1 MAGNF
6 NLLYSQTFTATDTI
20 VVNHSLDRYQM
31 GVIVSIGGSSDSSAL
46 ISSIDLDPLDPRN
59 SLTITLAS
67 AQTGLVKIVDTDYS
81 WANMP
86 TPEES
91 TEVSQLTSSVYSPG
105 GDDTQV
111 QFNDGGSNFSGS
123 SNFVWLKA
131 SNTLSVDGAISGSG
145 IISGSAFYGDG
156 GNLTNL
162 PSAAITTYNTSGND
176 RIVTSV
182 NATTVQGEAN
192 LTFDG
197 TTLAVTGDISGS
209 GNISGSAFYGDGSS
223 LAALNATNISAGTLD
238 NARLPATISVTNV
251 TASTL
256 VSASAF
262 YGDGSNLTGIAAGS
276 DTQVQF
282 RDAGGF
288 AADVDF
294 TWNKLTNI
302 LTLGGMSGSGN
313 ISGSAFYGDGTNLT
327 GPIQES
333 LVNVKGDLLAAT
345 AADTVDRLAVGADT
359 FVLTA
364 DSAEPTGIKWAAASG
379 GGTLDHAALTSNL
392 TWATSGHTGAA
403 SNLAAFTAGGAADEL
418 TATEARTLLNVEDG
432 ADVTDATNVA
442 AAGAI
447 METLADAK
455 GDLLAASAD
464 NTVTRL
470 AVGSNNDILTADSS
484 QSTGVRWATP
494 AEPVYVD
501 YYDAA
506 TTSVGTTATTLGLDR
521 SRQSNA
527 LFVLSSDQVTVQ
539 TNGAGDYFI
548 RYDVT
553 FRDIDNN
560 NREIECW
567 MEINGTEVTAT
578 RSVFSHWDEHGLTTD
593 NTAGRSVIITLSDGD
608 VIRLRSEV
616 TNGVGGYTTDTGGVS
631 LQVLSIGSNGTQ
643 GPTGAQ
649 GPTGSGSTITVEDEG
664 SIVSGGPH
672 SNLDFVGAG
681 VTATDAG
688 SGVAT
693 ITITGGSANI
703 AQYRQTGNLTINT
716 SATTVVL
723 NANDF
728 EDSNYTRSGE
738 NITINTAGVY
748 QISYQVY
755 FATNGNFRRSV
766 DAWVENNTVE
776 IVPSR
781 ASSYSRNTV
790 DDTASSGATFL
801 VQLAASD
808 VVRLRAQSTGT
819 NGTAV
824 GQGNRMWITVQ
835 FVRAP

>member
-145 IISGSAFYGDG
+145 
-156 GNLTNL
+156 
-162 PSAAITTYNTSGND
+162 
-176 RIVTSV
+176 
-182 NATTVQGEAN
+182 
-192 LTFDG
+192 
-197 TTLAVTGDISGS
+197 
-209 GNISGSAFYGDGSS
+209 
-223 LAALNATNISAGTLD
+223 
-238 NARLPATISVTNV
+238 
-251 TASTL
+251 
-256 VSASAF
+256 
-262 YGDGSNLTGIAAGS
+262 
-276 DTQVQF
+276 
-282 RDAGGF
+282 
-288 AADVDF
+288 
-294 TWNKLTNI
+294 
-302 LTLGGMSGSGN
+302 N

-418 TATEARTLLNVEDG
+418 TATEARTLLNVEAG

-553 FRDIDNN
+553 FRDTDNN